1 MKTLIASLGVVLIA
15 TLLAGT
21 ASAQWTT
28 DPAAN
33 IALGFG
39 NGEQVVPHTAVVPAG
54 GDFAGYTYAGW
65 YDQASGNYD
74 VGLQLL
80 SPEGE
85 IVFADGGL
93 IVSDET
99 QDSWVMDWSLAA
111 DTEGNA
117 YVSFADIRDGNS
129 NIHVYKISA
138 AGDFLWG
145 EEGITLTD
153 DDDFKGPPCVTATS
167 DGQAVVAWMQSGD
180 EAVMRM
186 QRLAADGTPLLDAGG
201 VVVSET
207 GDAAPMGNLLVPT
220 EDGDVIL
227 GYVPTYSFMAN
238 RQIKA
243 QRFDASGSAVWEES
257 VWVMDDATLPMGH
270 YFDLKPDGEN
280 GALFCWDV
288 AVGNSF
294 DARLQRITPDG
305 AEVLSHNGVFPE
317 AGGPAGQIS
326 PSALWDAGNDAYT
339 MAYIDMNSAQRA
351 RGLYAQRFDS
361 EGNRLWAESGKVL
374 LPQDTDMELSPALA
388 LVDGMVMGVVEQDLG
403 GAYNADIILA
413 FGLDENGDFLWEG
426 TIDFATTPSNKGDL
440 QAVFNGETVVAV
452 WEDDRAGSPDIY
464 VQNLNDDGTLG
475 PYDVSVDPEQG
486 PATLPGVFALVSS
499 YPNPFNPCT
508 TIAFELSRA
517 QEVNLRIFDLKGRLV
532 RELVHGSLAAEH
544 HAVEWDGRDQL
555 GQPQPSGTYFYH
567 LATDA
572 GAVTRAICLV
582 K

>member
-1 MKTLIASLGVVLIA
+1 
-15 TLLAGT
+15 
-21 ASAQWTT
+21 
-28 DPAAN
+28 
-33 IALGFG
+33 
-39 NGEQVVPHTAVVPAG
+39 
-54 GDFAGYTYAGW
+54 
-65 YDQASGNYD
+65 
-74 VGLQLL
+74 
-80 SPEGE
+80 
-85 IVFADGGL
+85 
-93 IVSDET
+93 
-99 QDSWVMDWSLAA
+99 
-111 DTEGNA
+111 
-117 YVSFADIRDGNS
+117 
-129 NIHVYKISA
+129 
-138 AGDFLWG
+138 
-145 EEGITLTD
+145 
-153 DDDFKGPPCVTATS
+153 
-167 DGQAVVAWMQSGD
+167 MQSGD

-305 AEVLSHNGVFPE
+305 TEMLSHNGVYPE

-326 PSALWDAGNDAYT
+326 PSALWDAGNDTYT
-339 MAYIDMNSAQRA
+339 MAYIDMNSAQSA
-351 RGLYAQRFDS
+351 RGLYAQHFDS

-388 LVDGMVMGVVEQDLG
+388 LVDGMVMGVVEQGPGWSLQRGHHPCLWLGRKRRFPLG
-403 GAYNADIILA
+403 GHHRLCHDPQQQ
-413 FGLDENGDFLWEG
+413 GR
-426 TIDFATTPSNKGDL
+426 FA
-440 QAVFNGETVVAV
+440 AVFNGETVVAV

-486 PATLPGVFALVSS
+486 PATLPGAFALVSS

-517 QEVNLRIFDLKGRLV
+517 QEVNLRIFDLKAAWCANWCMAPWPPSITPSSGMAAISL
-532 RELVHGSLAAEH
+532 GSRSPAAPISII
-544 HAVEWDGRDQL
+544 WRRM
-555 GQPQPSGTYFYH
+555 
-567 LATDA
+567 
-572 GAVTRAICLV
+572 RAR
-582 K
+582 